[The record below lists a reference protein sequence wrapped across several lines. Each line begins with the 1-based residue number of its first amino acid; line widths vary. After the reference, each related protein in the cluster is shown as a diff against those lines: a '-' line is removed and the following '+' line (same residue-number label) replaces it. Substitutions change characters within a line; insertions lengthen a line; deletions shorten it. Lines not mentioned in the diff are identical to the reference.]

1 MAINYVKFQRG
12 PQSAYES
19 LKALGKLDPNTLY
32 FIYSQDDSNITS
44 LYMGESLIIGGNS
57 SSINLNDLKDVIITN
72 ANENS
77 FLVKNANEQWIS
89 KSLEDVVNL
98 IQQNFTDNVSIEVV
112 DGVIQLKDFGKGY
125 YKYIPAEKDKS
136 GEIITPS
143 RYEYIENQFIAGLE
157 PRVILNTDNNLE
169 IAWYEPSNETIDGIN
184 SKIESISNTVE
195 ILQEQVQNKAN
206 AESVYTKTQTDLAIA
221 EAVANADHLKRKIV
235 TSIDDIDKNAEDAL
249 SYIYMVP
256 SASEKDSNKYDE
268 YLVIEISTTNEITS
282 EITTER
288 VLEKVGSWQVDLS
301 DYVMKSELEAL
312 SLTDKLEKINLKEN
326 GDAEFIGKIDVSN
339 INGLDTWITDNKLN
353 YITSV
358 EDANFI
364 VENGQLKLNA
374 NNGRLITNDEI
385 NTLQAVARGD
395 FNFIKSVNEN
405 IFSVNSEGKLDLLAI
420 PSSLLEP
427 VIGDMTKLINYTEGS
442 STTIVNE
449 LNNIYNSLIW
459 KDVGTE

>member
-420 PSSLLEP
+420 HSSLLEP

>member
-19 LKALGKLDPNTLY
+19 LKALGKIDPNTLY
-32 FIYSQDDSNITS
+32 FIYSQDDSNTTS

-98 IQQNFTDNVSIEVV
+98 IQQNFTDNTSIEVV

-125 YKYIPAEKDKS
+125 YKYISAEKDES

-195 ILQEQVQNKAN
+195 ILQDQVQNKAN

-282 EITTER
+282 EIITER

-301 DYVMKSELEAL
+301 DYVMKSELKAL

-326 GDAEFIGKIDVSN
+326 GDAEFIGKINVSN

-385 NTLQAVARGD
+385 NTLQAVTRGD
-395 FNFIKSVNEN
+395 FNFIKSVNED
-405 IFSVNSEGKLDLLAI
+405 IFSVNSEGKLDLVAI